1 MNYNRAL
8 TIYTANSRKTKVL
21 QRAPMDVQELFSRLG
36 QSQAIPY
43 TLNAYKA
50 LKKAQQDELKDV
62 GAYIAGELRDGRR
75 KAGAVLSRCAA
86 VLDADN
92 LPAGGTDD
100 FIRRVEALNVCC
112 CIHSTAKH
120 SAASPRLRVVVPF
133 LEDISAEQ
141 YSPVTRRLCQLIQ
154 PEMTWF
160 DPTTA
165 EAGRIMYN
173 PAHCQDVAPVYQI
186 IEGTGFLDASALLE
200 QLGDWKDPSTWP
212 KFPRETA
219 PAQLAAKQED
229 PETKGGVVGAFCR
242 CYDVP
247 AAIEKFLPGVYTPAG
262 EGRYT
267 FAGGSTYAGAV
278 LYEGGRFLFSHHAT
292 DPAGGRLV
300 NSFDL
305 VRIHLFGDLD
315 DDAKDG
321 TPTVKRPSYQA
332 MIELARK
339 DEKVS
344 DELARAMFANST
356 AAPAD
361 DAALLELGRHAGEFL
376 SVDVL
381 QAALK
386 ALGVTVRLNQ
396 ITNKV
401 NITGMP
407 ATYSTENAVNTLPI
421 LLMDLLNTAKIKGV
435 TKARI
440 SDYLYSIADAARY
453 NPVLDMLH
461 EVNWDGVPRF
471 KKLLEIIHID
481 ENSFQALLFRKWLI
495 QCVAMAHNTPQFIE
509 AADGVLTIQG
519 AQGAGKTTLLRKL
532 AIKTEWFSEGV
543 SLDMR
548 NKDDIIRAVSVW
560 ITELGE
566 LESTLKKNQE
576 SLKSFLTQR
585 VDKIRAPYAAESTE
599 RVRRTSFGATV
610 NPDTFL
616 RDPTGDRRF
625 WIITVKKID
634 LEELLALDEDWFMQL
649 WAEVY
654 IWWRIDPKGFHLTPT
669 EHAHLDELNQEYRE
683 TLPGE
688 EEIREAFDFDLP
700 ADQWGAFSA
709 AELKTR
715 LFIMSPVTVQQ
726 IAHAMKKLARED
738 KRLII
743 LRDNHQKLNKYRIP
757 IRKAVLP
764 QKN

>member
-1 MNYNRAL
+1 MNYNREL

-43 TLNAYKA
+43 TLDAYKA

-120 SAASPRLRVVVPF
+120 SPAAPRLRVVVPF
-133 LEDISAEQ
+133 LEDIPAEQ

-186 IEGTGFLDASALLE
+186 IEGAGFLDASALLE
-200 QLGDWKDPSTWP
+200 QLGGWMDPAVWP

-229 PETKGGVVGAFCR
+229 PEAKDGVVGAFCR

-247 AAIEKFLPGVYTPAG
+247 AAMEKFLPSVYDSAG

-267 FAGGSTYAGAV
+267 FAGGSTYGGAI
-278 LYEGGRFLFSHHAT
+278 LYENGKFLFSHHAT

-300 NSFDL
+300 NAFDL
-305 VRIHLFGDLD
+305 VRLHRFGDLD
-315 DDAKDG
+315 DEAKDG
-321 TPTVKRPSYQA
+321 TPTVRLPSYQA
-332 MIELARK
+332 MKELARK
-339 DEKVS
+339 DEAVS
-344 DELARAMFANST
+344 EELARAVFANYT

-361 DAALLELGRHAGEFL
+361 STALLNLGRHSGEVL
-376 SVDVL
+376 SIDVL
-381 QAALK
+381 QSALD
-386 ALGVTVRLNQ
+386 AHGVSVRLNQ
-396 ITNKV
+396 ITYKV
-401 NITGMP
+401 EITGMP
-407 ATYSTENAVNTLPI
+407 AAYSAENAVNTLPT
-421 LLMDLLNTAKIKGV
+421 LLMDTLNIAKIKGV
-435 TKARI
+435 TKAKI
-440 SDYLYSIADAARY
+440 SDYLYSIADTARY
-453 NPVLDMLH
+453 NPVLDMFH
-461 EVNWDGVPRF
+461 GTQWDGCFRF
-471 KKLLEIIHID
+471 KRLLEIIHID
-481 ENSFQALLFRKWLI
+481 ESSFQALLFRKWLI
-495 QCVAMAHNTPQFIE
+495 QCVAMAHNTPGFIE
-509 AADGVLTIQG
+509 AAEGVLTIQG
-519 AQGAGKTTLLRKL
+519 EQGAGKTTLLRKL
-532 AIKTEWFSEGV
+532 AIRPEWFSEGV

-576 SLKSFLTQR
+576 SLKAFLTQK
-585 VDKIRAPYAAESTE
+585 VDRIRAPYAAEATE

-616 RDPTGDRRF
+616 RDPTGERRF
-625 WIITVKKID
+625 WVIPIEKID
-634 LEELLALDEDWFMQL
+634 LSELLALDEDWFRQL

-654 IWWRIDPKGFHLTPT
+654 IWWRQDPKGFHLTPT
-669 EHAHLDELNQEYRE
+669 ELSHLNDLNREYQEPLAY
-683 TLPGE
+683 E
-688 EEIREAFDFDLP
+688 EEVKAAFDYSLP
-700 ADQWGAFSA
+700 VDQWGEFSA
-709 AELKTR
+709 SELGKQLFLFSYRADDSSKIGKVLSKLERNDEQISKRTLHGCTLYR
-715 LFIMSPVTVQQ
+715 LP
-726 IAHAMKKLARED
+726 LA
-738 KRLII
+738 
-743 LRDNHQKLNKYRIP
+743 KYR
-757 IRKAVLP
+757 KGGVV
-764 QKN
+764 

>member
-8 TIYTANSRKTKVL
+8 TIYTANSRKTIVL

-100 FIRRVEALNVCC
+100 FIRRVEALGVCC

-120 SAASPRLRVVVPF
+120 SPNTPRLRVVVPF
-133 LEDISAEQ
+133 LKDITAEQ

-200 QLGDWKDPSTWP
+200 QLGDWKDPSTWS

-229 PETKGGVVGAFCR
+229 PETKDGIVGAFCR

-278 LYEGGRFLFSHHAT
+278 LYEGGKFLFSHHAT

-315 DDAKDG
+315 DAAKDG
-321 TPTVKRPSYQA
+321 TKGNRLPSYQA
-332 MIELARK
+332 MTELARK
-339 DEKVS
+339 AEKVS
-344 DELARAMFANST
+344 DELARAMFADYKAS
-356 AAPAD
+356 PAD
-361 DAALLELGRHAGEFL
+361 EEAIMELGRHAGEVL
-376 SVDVL
+376 SIDVL

-386 ALGVTVRLNQ
+386 ALGVTVQLNQ

-401 NITGMP
+401 KIAGMP
-407 ATYSTENAVNTLPI
+407 EAHSAENAVNTLPTV
-421 LLMDLLNTAKIKGV
+421 LMDLLNTAKIKGV
-435 TKARI
+435 TKTRI
-440 SDYLYSIADAARY
+440 SDYLFTIADTARY
-453 NPVLDMLH
+453 NPVLDMFH
-461 EVNWDGVPRF
+461 NTHWDGVPRF

-481 ENSFQALLFRKWLI
+481 ENSFQALLFRKWLL

-625 WIITVKKID
+625 WVIAVEKID
-634 LEELLALDEDWFMQL
+634 LDTLRSLDEEWFMQL

-654 IWWRIDPKGFHLTPT
+654 IWWRLDPKGFHLTPT
-669 EHAHLDELNQEYRE
+669 EQAHLDELNREYRE
-683 TLPGE
+683 MLPGE
-688 EEIREAFDFDLP
+688 EEIRDAFDFDLP
-700 ADQWGAFSA
+700 ADQWGEFSA
-709 AELKTR
+709 AELKYR
-715 LFIMSPVTVQQ
+715 LFVMSPVTVQQ
-726 IAHAMKKLARED
+726 IAHAMKQLACED

-764 QKN
+764 HKN